1 MRYKRKNASK
11 GNTDQLTLINDF
23 VNRVKDI
30 IQDTIQNKI
39 DELLLFKNEIID
51 EVKFKLN
58 KKILGKGAN

>member
-30 IQDTIQNKI
+30 IQNTIQNKI
-39 DELLLFKNEIID
+39 DELLLLKNEIID